1 MLSDEEKK
9 INVSWEYL
17 LINLKVGQSNLLKIS
32 AKIILSAA
40 SAQKGQ
46 SEIIRWDIGV
56 CLPASHQMHERT
68 PEVGRSL
75 VFLLDAQDI
84 TWMPKDMF

>member
-40 SAQKGQ
+40 SAQKG
-46 SEIIRWDIGV
+46 
-56 CLPASHQMHERT
+56 
-68 PEVGRSL
+68 
-75 VFLLDAQDI
+75 
-84 TWMPKDMF
+84 